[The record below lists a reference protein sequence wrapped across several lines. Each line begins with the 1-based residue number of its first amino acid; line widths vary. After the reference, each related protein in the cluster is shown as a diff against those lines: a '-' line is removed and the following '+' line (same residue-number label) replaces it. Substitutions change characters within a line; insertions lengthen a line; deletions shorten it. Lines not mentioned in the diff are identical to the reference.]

1 MKEQLKK
8 LGGSVAK
15 AVTAMGFTK
24 NGKGMGHRQGLD
36 IIAKTGGI
44 KCWQAVAALKD
55 KSTGVLTLNPGMENE
70 YTMNT
75 DAVSCHIRFGGHNI
89 YIKREADGIIIDV
102 DAYGTLTGDI
112 ISTLG
117 VTNNDIEEDLLESYG
132 LDGDEV
138 AEWVGLHYKVNFD
151 TESYF
156 KRYEWIERYIE
167 SNSV

>member
-1 MKEQLKK
+1 MWITSLNKIRTHIQRIFNQLPISFPFCF
-8 LGGSVAK
+8 LVINLL
-15 AVTAMGFTK
+15 T
-24 NGKGMGHRQGLD
+24 
-36 IIAKTGGI
+36 II
-44 KCWQAVAALKD
+44 
-55 KSTGVLTLNPGMENE
+55 
-70 YTMNT
+70 
-75 DAVSCHIRFGGHNI
+75 GGHNI